1 MKKTFLTFLLVWFSV
16 QINAQINELGVFIGG
31 SNYIGDI
38 GASTYLRPNAFAS
51 GIIYKYNKTPR
62 IAYRASYTN
71 MGINPDDS
79 DSSNEVQ
86 NFFQNSFSKN
96 ISELAVGI
104 EFNFFEYNLANRGQ
118 TATPYLFVEL
128 AAFQYKAAKSIAPS
142 VAPDVAINYE
152 NNRGMAIPFGIGY
165 KRSLFGKFA
174 FAIEARIRYTFTDD
188 LDDGLFIKENII
200 DPSSI
205 VEKAKFNNANTNDWY
220 MATGISIV
228 YTFGRPAC
236 YSRNRF

>member
-16 QINAQINELGVFIGG
+16 QINAQINEIGIFLGG
-31 SNYIGDI
+31 SNYVGDI
-38 GASTYLRPNAFAS
+38 GASTYIRPNSFAS

-62 IAYRASYTN
+62 LAYRASLTN

-104 EFNFFEYNLANRGQ
+104 EFNFFEYNLANYRQ
-118 TATPYLFVEL
+118 RSTPYLFFEL
-128 AAFQYKAAKSIAPS
+128 AAFQYKKAESIAPS
-142 VAPDVAINYE
+142 VAPTVNINYTTE
-152 NNRGMAIPFGIGY
+152 RGIAIPFGIGY
-165 KRSLFGKFA
+165 KTSLFGKL
-174 FAIEARIRYTFTDD
+174 AISLEARIRYTFTDD

-205 VEKAKFNNANTNDWY
+205 VEKAKFNNPNTNDWY